1 VAPRAPAVRLT
12 SAQLVYA
19 AGLLQA
25 VLIAVAAYLVL
36 PGDPTGR
43 PLAIALAGV
52 ALSAL
57 TSYVAAHQVKAST
70 AREVDRAVRMVSPPP
85 PQAPR

>member
-1 VAPRAPAVRLT
+1 MLT
-12 SAQLVYA
+12 SPQLVYL

-25 VLIAVAAYLVL
+25 VLIAVGAYLAL

-43 PLAIALAGV
+43 PLYIAIAGV
-52 ALSAL
+52 AVSAL

-70 AREVDRAVRMVSPPP
+70 SREVDRAVRMATIGTAGGESAGPLS
-85 PQAPR
+85 

>member
-1 VAPRAPAVRLT
+1 VKLT
-12 SAQLVYA
+12 SAQLVYL

-43 PLAIALAGV
+43 PLYIAVAGV
-52 ALSAL
+52 AVSAV
-57 TSYVAAHQVKAST
+57 TSYIAAHQVKAST
-70 AREVDRAVRMVSPPP
+70 AREVDRAVRMAAMGTARGESGRPLS
-85 PQAPR
+85 

>member
-1 VAPRAPAVRLT
+1 MRLT
-12 SAQLVYA
+12 SPQLVYL

-36 PGDPTGR
+36 PGNPTGR
-43 PLAIALAGV
+43 PLYIALAGV
-52 ALSAL
+52 AVSAL

-70 AREVDRAVRMVSPPP
+70 AREVDRAVRMAAMGTARGESGRPLS
-85 PQAPR
+85 

>member
-1 VAPRAPAVRLT
+1 VRLT

-25 VLIAVAAYLVL
+25 VLIAVGAYLAL

-43 PLAIALAGV
+43 PLYIALAGV
-52 ALSAL
+52 AVSAL

-70 AREVDRAVRMVSPPP
+70 AREVDRAVRMAAMGTARGESGEPLS
-85 PQAPR
+85 

>member
-1 VAPRAPAVRLT
+1 MKLT
-12 SAQLVYA
+12 SAQLVYL

-36 PGDPTGR
+36 PGNPTGR
-43 PLAIALAGV
+43 PLYIALAGV
-52 ALSAL
+52 AVSAL

-70 AREVDRAVRMVSPPP
+70 AREVDRAVRMAVMGTAGGESGRPLS
-85 PQAPR
+85 

>member
-1 VAPRAPAVRLT
+1 MRLT

-36 PGDPTGR
+36 PGNPTGR
-43 PLAIALAGV
+43 PLYIALAGV
-52 ALSAL
+52 VVSAL

-70 AREVDRAVRMVSPPP
+70 AREVDQALRMVRQDQGP
-85 PQAPR
+85 AL

>member
-1 VAPRAPAVRLT
+1 MRLT

-25 VLIAVAAYLVL
+25 VLIAVGAYLAL

-43 PLAIALAGV
+43 PLYIALAGV
-52 ALSAL
+52 AVSAL

-70 AREVDRAVRMVSPPP
+70 AREVDRAVRMAAMGTAGGESGEPLS
-85 PQAPR
+85 